1 MRQVKAYCVL
11 RNLSGNRVNK
21 GERKT
26 MQLKGQNYIAGETS
40 AEGAEVFHSIDPR
53 SKAAGTLPFHN
64 ATRAEVDRAVAAA
77 VVAFQEAR
85 NYSSSRIADLL
96 DEMASQIEAIGDEL
110 LDSADRETGLGL
122 PRLTGERARTTG
134 QLRAFATLLREGT
147 YLRAIINSE
156 QPGQPS
162 VRQMQFP
169 VGPAAIFAASNFPFA
184 FAVPGGD
191 TASAIAAGCPVVVK
205 SHPGHPATSEML
217 AVALSAAVEAQGFPA
232 GMFSMVQGNGIDVG
246 QWLVAND
253 GIEAVGFT
261 GSLRGGRAVYDA
273 AAARPRP
280 IPVYAEM
287 GSINPVVITQAAL
300 ASRGDEIAEGLV
312 GSVTLGT
319 GQFCTNPG
327 LILLENSTAS
337 QDFIAA
343 VTEKME
349 AAPEGVLLNAAIASG
364 LQSAVSQ
371 TRGNPNISILTGG
384 EAVDESDF
392 FCFRNTVMQ
401 TSAAAIRDDDRL
413 QVEHFGPVTLF
424 VVCEDDDDLRA
435 TVDALEGNLTSTV
448 HAEADE
454 LESIGDLLHQL
465 REKAGRVIWNGFPTG
480 VAVVHAMQH
489 GGPYPATTAPGTTSV
504 GMNAIY
510 RFMRPIAFQNVPDA
524 LLPDALKEGNPLGI
538 MRLVDDVYTDGA
550 N

>member
-1 MRQVKAYCVL
+1 
-11 RNLSGNRVNK
+11 
-21 GERKT
+21 
-26 MQLKGQNYIAGETS
+26 
-40 AEGAEVFHSIDPR
+40 
-53 SKAAGTLPFHN
+53 
-64 ATRAEVDRAVAAA
+64 
-77 VVAFQEAR
+77 
-85 NYSSSRIADLL
+85 
-96 DEMASQIEAIGDEL
+96 
-110 LDSADRETGLGL
+110 
-122 PRLTGERARTTG
+122 
-134 QLRAFATLLREGT
+134 
-147 YLRAIINSE
+147 
-156 QPGQPS
+156 
-162 VRQMQFP
+162 
-169 VGPAAIFAASNFPFA
+169 
-184 FAVPGGD
+184 
-191 TASAIAAGCPVVVK
+191 
-205 SHPGHPATSEML
+205 
-217 AVALSAAVEAQGFPA
+217 
-232 GMFSMVQGNGIDVG
+232 MFSMVQGSGIDVG

-327 LILLENSTAS
+327 LILLENSAAS

-364 LQSAVSQ
+364 LQSAVNQ
-371 TRGNPNISILTGG
+371 TRDNPNISILTGG

-424 VVCEDDDDLRA
+424 VVCEDNDDLRA

-538 MRLVDDVYTDGA
+538 MRLVDDVYTDEA
-550 N
+550 V

>member
-1 MRQVKAYCVL
+1 
-11 RNLSGNRVNK
+11 
-21 GERKT
+21 
-26 MQLKGQNYIAGETS
+26 MQLTGKNYIAGETS
-40 AEGAEVFHSIDPR
+40 AEGSEVFYSVDPR
-53 SKAAGTLPFHN
+53 SKATGDLSFYN
-64 ATRAEVDRAVAAA
+64 ATRSEVDRAVDAA
-77 VVAFQEAR
+77 VNAFEEVR
-85 NYSSSRIADLL
+85 NYSSSRIADFM
-96 DEMASQIEAIGDEL
+96 DEIAARIDAVGDEL
-110 LDSADRETGLGL
+110 LHTADRETGLGL
-122 PRLTGERARTTG
+122 PRLTGERERTTG
-134 QLRAFATLLREGT
+134 QIRAFASLLRGGD

-156 QPGQPS
+156 GPGQPS

-169 VGPAAIFAASNFPFA
+169 VGPVAIFAASNFPFA

-205 SHPGHPATSEML
+205 AHPGHPATSEFF
-217 AVALSAAVEAQGFPA
+217 AVAISAAVQAQGFPA
-232 GMFSMVQGNGIDVG
+232 GMFSMVQGDGIDVG

-261 GSLRGGRAVYDA
+261 GSLRGGRAIYDA

-287 GSINPVVITQAAL
+287 GSVNPVVITQAAL
-300 ASRGDEIAEGLV
+300 ANRGDDIADGLV
-312 GSVTLGT
+312 GSITLGT

-327 LILLENSTAS
+327 LILLEDSAAS

-343 VTEKME
+343 VTDKMN
-349 AAPEGVLLNAAIASG
+349 AAPEGVLLNAAIEQG

-371 TRGNPNISILTGG
+371 TRDNPNISLLTGG
-384 EAVDESDF
+384 DAVADSDS

-401 TSAAAIRDDDRL
+401 TTASAIRADDAL

-424 VVCEDDDDLRA
+424 VLCEDGEDLRE
-435 TVDALEGNLTSTV
+435 TVNALEGNLTSTV
-448 HAEADE
+448 HAEEDE
-454 LESIGDLLHQL
+454 LVSIGDLLHQL

-480 VAVVHAMQH
+480 VAVIPAMQH
-489 GGPYPATTAPGTTSV
+489 GGPYPATTAPSTTSV

-524 LLPDALKEGNPLGI
+524 LLPDPLKDANPLGI
-538 MRLVDDVYTDGA
+538 MRLVDGVNTDGA
-550 N
+550 L